1 MLRLTAGSI
10 AMTAFVS
17 TMNSGRVNES
27 GKEEFEECITIPSR
41 GGARVEDNKLSQKLP
56 EHST

>member
-1 MLRLTAGSI
+1 
-10 AMTAFVS
+10 MTAFVS